1 MWKFRHLSLPP
12 IFNGIRVARSYWF
25 LCSILSIFVYRFVL
39 FLLAIVLPVLL
50 WIKVSNYPFW
60 PLYCLSF
67 FELRF
72 LITPLATFLKIYLY
86 TFQTTFFVF
95 GLFVLKLLSIFNFL
109 TFWPKY
115 YCTETS
121 YQYIHYWPDTNLS
134 IYNWYITCI
143 LLIIIG
149 LLNHNYTKKIE

>member
-1 MWKFRHLSLPP
+1 MFQHEFYLNQLPCENFVTWVYP
-12 IFNGIRVARSYWF
+12 RF
-25 LCSILSIFVYRFVL
+25 LMGFVL
-39 FLLAIVLPVLL
+39 LDHIDFCVVFCKSLFVVLFFF
-50 WIKVSNYPFW
+50 FW

-72 LITPLATFLKIYLY
+72 LITPTFLKIYLY
-86 TFQTTFFVF
+86 TLQTTFFVF

-109 TFWPKY
+109 PFWPKY

>member
-1 MWKFRHLSLPP
+1 MFQHEFYLNQLPCENFVTWVYP
-12 IFNGIRVARSYWF
+12 RF
-25 LCSILSIFVYRFVL
+25 LMGFVL
-39 FLLAIVLPVLL
+39 LDHIDFCVVFCQSLFVVLFFFLLAIVLPVLL
-50 WIKVSNYPFW
+50 LLWS
-60 PLYCLSF
+60 LYCLSF

-86 TFQTTFFVF
+86 TFQNTFLVF

-134 IYNWYITCI
+134 IYNLVHHLYLAYYYWTI
-143 LLIIIG
+143 
-149 LLNHNYTKKIE
+149 KS